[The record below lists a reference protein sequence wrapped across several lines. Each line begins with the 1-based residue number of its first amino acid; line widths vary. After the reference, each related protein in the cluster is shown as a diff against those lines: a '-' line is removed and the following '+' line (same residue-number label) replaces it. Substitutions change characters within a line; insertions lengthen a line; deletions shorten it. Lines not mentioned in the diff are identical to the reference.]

1 LEDPNNEYPYTR
13 LPEGKSLTEYPNLK
27 NFSVF
32 GYGRRICPGFN
43 IVERSLVVQAALL
56 VWGCEIVLLEGEG
69 DGGEEEGL
77 KRDGG
82 RRDGGRFE
90 RDARRGVLEGQEEEE
105 EDDDTDEDVFPPF
118 QLKVRGE
125 KWRGIIDAAAEAA
138 EREDPL
144 R

>member
-1 LEDPNNEYPYTR
+1 
-13 LPEGKSLTEYPNLK
+13 
-27 NFSVF
+27 
-32 GYGRRICPGFN
+32 
-43 IVERSLVVQAALL
+43 
-56 VWGCEIVLLEGEG
+56 VLLEGEG

-90 RDARRGVLEGQEEEE
+90 RDARRGVPEEQEEED
-105 EDDDTDEDVFPPF
+105 DDDTDEDVFPPF